1 MMPSRKWWRLLG
13 IAALLTT
20 AISLSQAQDAGS
32 ASIGVPTGIMNAKS
46 VFVSNGGSD
55 AGLFPE
61 PFTGDPNRGYF
72 AFEKALEA
80 AHTYDLVDD
89 PGQADLVLELHL
101 SAPMGPVHMSKQ
113 LGSADAL
120 PFFKLT
126 IYDRKTHFVLWT
138 ITEPIDLAFL
148 QKTHDKNFDQALS
161 HVVDDLQALSKPGP
175 GSLYPHPPARQSGWT
190 K

>member
-1 MMPSRKWWRLLG
+1 MSTNLWWRVAQLAVFTMFLSHALLG
-13 IAALLTT
+13 
-20 AISLSQAQDAGS
+20 QGAGPES
-32 ASIGVPTGIMNAKS
+32 RGVPKAIEKAKS

-61 PFTGDPNRGYF
+61 PFSGDPNRGYF
-72 AFEKALEA
+72 AFMKALRD
-80 AHTYDLVDD
+80 AHTLEVVDD
-89 PGQADLVLELHL
+89 PARADMVLEIHL
-101 SAPMGPVHMSKQ
+101 SAPMGPMHMSKQ

-138 ITEPIDLAFL
+138 ITEPIEIAML
-148 QKTHDKNFDQALS
+148 QKTHDRNFDQALS
-161 HVVDDLQALSKPGP
+161 HIVDDLWALSKLGT

-190 K
+190 H